1 MALLQTCER
10 GGLILS
16 DIKNIP
22 SQRVLSARGEQQTLY
37 MAFVSLIISSWL
49 SLILECGLALISGFG
64 RTYGRVRWIAG
75 QQSEI

>member
-1 MALLQTCER
+1 MVLPQTCER

-16 DIKNIP
+16 DIKHTP
-22 SQRVLSARGEQQTLY
+22 SQRVLSARAEQQTLY

-49 SLILECGLALISGFG
+49 PLILECGLTLISGFG